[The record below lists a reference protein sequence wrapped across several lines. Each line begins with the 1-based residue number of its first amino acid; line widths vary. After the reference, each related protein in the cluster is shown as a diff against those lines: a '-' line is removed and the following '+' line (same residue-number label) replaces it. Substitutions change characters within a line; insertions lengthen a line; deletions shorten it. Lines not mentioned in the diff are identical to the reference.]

1 MRRPNPGPRDRSNYF
16 VLSTINMVRSLKFS
30 YIRQMS
36 RMRNKDL
43 KCCKPSRG
51 HRKHSLIE
59 RVLDNQT
66 CLMRAFGHKNCII
79 TIFSKQQFG
88 F

>member
-51 HRKHSLIE
+51 RREQSLIE
-59 RVLDNQT
+59 RGLENQACFKRVL
-66 CLMRAFGHKNCII
+66 GHQNFTII
-79 TIFSKQQFG
+79 F
-88 F
+88 